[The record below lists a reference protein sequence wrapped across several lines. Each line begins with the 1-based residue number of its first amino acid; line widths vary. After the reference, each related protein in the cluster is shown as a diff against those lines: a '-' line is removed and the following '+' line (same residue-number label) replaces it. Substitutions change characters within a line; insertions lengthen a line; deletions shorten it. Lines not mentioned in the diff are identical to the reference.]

1 MTSFAFKLH
10 TLATN
15 DPNPGSFVLQL
26 KPEHKETLA
35 HAIDLQGQFLTT
47 SADGYALLDYPPC
60 WHLAEFRSGRLT
72 RYLPLTRSN
81 LRLSFGQERGDRYWQ
96 RVLHRR
102 GCAY

>member
-1 MTSFAFKLH
+1 MTSFALKLH

-60 WHLAEFRSGRLT
+60 WHLAEFRLNSAWKETHKRQ
-72 RYLPLTRSN
+72 PK
-81 LRLSFGQERGDRYWQ
+81 Q
-96 RVLHRR
+96 RVILCAEGRR
-102 GCAY
+102 CGASQASRLRRRR